1 MSDTEIKGVEP
12 YHEPAGG
19 WGALRATAAALA
31 HSRNSVTGAG
41 LLLKQNQPDGFDCPG
56 CAWPDPKHT
65 SSFEFCENGAKA
77 VSWEATSKRVTP
89 EFFAKY
95 TVSELWLKS
104 DHWLEDQ
111 GRLTHPMAYDRASD
125 RFVAVSWDEAFSRI
139 GQILNSLPSPDLA
152 DFYTSGRASNE
163 AAFLFQL
170 FARAYGTNNFPD
182 CSNMCHEAS
191 SVGLPRVI
199 GIGKGT
205 VTIEDFDKA
214 DMIFCIGHNPGT
226 NHPRMMTPLRDASR
240 RGAPIIVINP
250 FRERAL
256 ERFEAPQEPIEML
269 TRSSTPIS
277 TQYHQVK
284 VGGDAAALKGIMK
297 ALLAIDDAALQAGRP
312 SVLDTAFIAEHTHGF
327 EDFTQDLRAT
337 EWGTIACASGLSREA
352 LEGIAEVYAKA
363 ERPIICYG
371 MGLTQHRTGTS
382 NVEQIVALLL
392 MRGAIGREGAGI
404 CPLRGHSNVQG
415 DRTVGITEKPSKVFL
430 DKLGAVFGFEPPRQ
444 PGRSVVD
451 TIAAMRDGKCKALI
465 SLGGNLAVAAPDT
478 AVSFDA
484 FRQLSLNVTIAT
496 KLNRTHLLTGG
507 EAFILPCLGRTEM
520 DKQAGGQQSITVE
533 DSMSMV
539 HASRGFIKPAS
550 EHLRSEPAI
559 IAGIAKATL
568 KPSASVD
575 WDAMIG
581 NYDLIRDK
589 IEVVIPEL
597 FRAYNEQIR
606 QPGGFRLYNSA
617 SERVWKTPTGKANF
631 VPFRGVEEDEHFNDP
646 LVLRLT
652 TMRSH
657 DQYNTTIY
665 GLNDRYRSLFGRR
678 DVIFMNAQDIQ
689 RAGLTPGAR
698 VDLWS
703 LHQPKAGVRPRVLRG
718 LTVVNYPLP
727 EGSCGAYYPEANS
740 LVPLEHCDPDSL
752 TPSYKSVPIRVLPAE
767 NTNDDSDTTIATE
780 GLTGKAQAAHT

>member
-1 MSDTEIKGVEP
+1 MSETEIKGVEP

-31 HSRNSVTGAG
+31 HSRNSVAGAG

-163 AAFLFQL
+163 AAFLYQL
-170 FARAYGTNNFPD
+170 FVRLYGTNNFPD

-205 VTIEDFDKA
+205 VTIEDFDQA

-240 RGAPIIVINP
+240 RGASIIVINP

-256 ERFEAPQEPIEML
+256 ERFEAPQEPLEML
-269 TRSSTPIS
+269 TRSSTPIG

-297 ALLAIDDAALQAGRP
+297 ALLAIDDAALQAGQP

-327 EDFTQDLRAT
+327 EDFSQDLRAT
-337 EWGTIACASGLSREA
+337 EWDTIACASGLSREA

-363 ERPIICYG
+363 ERPIVCYG
-371 MGLTQHRTGTS
+371 MGLT
-382 NVEQIVALLL
+382 
-392 MRGAIGREGAGI
+392 
-404 CPLRGHSNVQG
+404 
-415 DRTVGITEKPSKVFL
+415 
-430 DKLGAVFGFEPPRQ
+430 
-444 PGRSVVD
+444 
-451 TIAAMRDGKCKALI
+451 
-465 SLGGNLAVAAPDT
+465 
-478 AVSFDA
+478 
-484 FRQLSLNVTIAT
+484 
-496 KLNRTHLLTGG
+496 
-507 EAFILPCLGRTEM
+507 
-520 DKQAGGQQSITVE
+520 
-533 DSMSMV
+533 
-539 HASRGFIKPAS
+539 
-550 EHLRSEPAI
+550 
-559 IAGIAKATL
+559 
-568 KPSASVD
+568 
-575 WDAMIG
+575 
-581 NYDLIRDK
+581 
-589 IEVVIPEL
+589 
-597 FRAYNEQIR
+597 
-606 QPGGFRLYNSA
+606 
-617 SERVWKTPTGKANF
+617 
-631 VPFRGVEEDEHFNDP
+631 
-646 LVLRLT
+646 
-652 TMRSH
+652 
-657 DQYNTTIY
+657 
-665 GLNDRYRSLFGRR
+665 
-678 DVIFMNAQDIQ
+678 
-689 RAGLTPGAR
+689 
-698 VDLWS
+698 
-703 LHQPKAGVRPRVLRG
+703 
-718 LTVVNYPLP
+718 
-727 EGSCGAYYPEANS
+727 
-740 LVPLEHCDPDSL
+740 
-752 TPSYKSVPIRVLPAE
+752 
-767 NTNDDSDTTIATE
+767 
-780 GLTGKAQAAHT
+780 